1 MVVKVANLAKLI
13 GERVRT
19 VRKNKKLTQEQL
31 GELAELQS
39 SYIGGLERGERN
51 VSLETVEKIIKAFK
65 MSQSEFFQFNEIGN
79 SSKMAKSEFLEIFT
93 SELQTRSLEDLRKF
107 YEIYKLIYK

>member
-1 MVVKVANLAKLI
+1 MANLAKLV

-19 VRKNKKLTQEQL
+19 IRKIKKLTQEEL
-31 GELAELQS
+31 GELADLQS

-51 VSLETVEKIIKAFK
+51 VSLETVEKIIKALK

-79 SSKMAKSEFLEIFT
+79 SSKMAKSEFLEVFT

>member
-1 MVVKVANLAKLI
+1 MASLAKLI

-19 VRKNKKLTQEQL
+19 IRKIKKLTQEQL

-51 VSLETVEKIIKAFK
+51 VSLETVEKIIRALN

-79 SSKMAKSEFLEIFT
+79 SGKMAKSEFLEVFT
-93 SELQTRSLEDLRKF
+93 SELQTRNLEDLRKF